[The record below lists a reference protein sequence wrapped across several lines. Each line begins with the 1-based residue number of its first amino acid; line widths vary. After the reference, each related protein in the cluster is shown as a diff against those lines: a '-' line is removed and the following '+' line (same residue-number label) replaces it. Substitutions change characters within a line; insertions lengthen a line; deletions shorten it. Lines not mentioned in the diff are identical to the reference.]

1 VVNRSYALFRACA
14 GKVEGCVAPNPPQ
27 QSLRSSLMNSS
38 IASRIPLLVE
48 PMLSRLIGPRIA
60 AGTCEFLV
68 FGLKQ
73 AASCVFAGS
82 FLLLLAISGH
92 VSIPGLARY
101 DFLFLSAIAI
111 QILLVALRLENW
123 REVAVLSVFHLV
135 GVGLELFKTSPSI
148 RSWSYPE
155 PAFFH
160 LKTVPL
166 YSGFMYASVASYI
179 MQSWRIMRVRLTEFP
194 SFTLAVGLSA
204 AIYANFFTNHY
215 MVDLRWPLAAC
226 VLLLFRRTQVNFIVL
241 KKERR
246 MPLALSFLLI
256 GFFIWI
262 AENIATYFGAWQ
274 YPHQKRQ
281 WAIVGP
287 TKISSWMLL
296 VIISFII
303 VAALKEIFSKQQEV
317 FSAGD
322 ESVAAAMLPD

>member
-1 VVNRSYALFRACA
+1 MNRLAGIFVATEHALSR
-14 GKVEGCVAPNPPQ
+14 VVAPQ
-27 QSLRSSLMNSS
+27 W
-38 IASRIPLLVE
+38 
-48 PMLSRLIGPRIA
+48 A
-60 AGTCEFLV
+60 AGICEFLV
-68 FGLKQ
+68 FGAKQ

-82 FLLLLAISGH
+82 FLFLLAISGH
-92 VSIPGLARY
+92 IAIPGLARY

-111 QILLVALRLENW
+111 QIVLIAVRLENW
-123 REVAVLSVFHLV
+123 REVAVLSLFHLI
-135 GVGLELFKTSPSI
+135 GMGLELFKTSPTV

-179 MQSWRIMRVRLTEFP
+179 MQAWRLMQVRLTAFP
-194 SFTLAVGLSA
+194 PFPLAVGLCA

-215 MVDLRWPLAAC
+215 MLDLRWPLAAC
-226 VLLLFRRTQVNFIVL
+226 VLVLFRRTQVRFTVTTT
-241 KKERR
+241 ERR

-256 GFFIWI
+256 AFFIWV

-303 VAALKEIFSKQQEV
+303 VAALKEIFPKRQEV
-317 FSAGD
+317 FSADD
-322 ESVAAAMLPD
+322 EPLPAPPAEAEAQDTTMAQPATEG

>member
-1 VVNRSYALFRACA
+1 MN
-14 GKVEGCVAPNPPQ
+14 APN
-27 QSLRSSLMNSS
+27 R
-38 IASRIPLLVE
+38 LLLSTE
-48 PMLSRLIGPRIA
+48 RPLSRVVGPRWA
-60 AGTCEFLV
+60 AGICEFLV

-73 AASCVFAGS
+73 AAACVFAGS
-82 FLLLLAISGH
+82 FLFLLAISGH
-92 VSIPGLARY
+92 ISIPGLARY

-111 QILLVALRLENW
+111 QIVLIAVRLENW
-123 REVAVLSVFHLV
+123 REVAVLSLFHLI
-135 GVGLELFKTSPSI
+135 GMGLELFKTSPSV

-179 MQSWRIMRVRLTEFP
+179 MQAWRLMQVRLAAFP
-194 SFTLAVGLSA
+194 PFPLAVGLCA

-215 MVDLRWPLAAC
+215 MLDLRWPLAAC
-226 VLLLFRRTQVNFIVL
+226 MLVLFRRTQVYFTVTNTQ
-241 KKERR
+241 RR
-246 MPLALSFLLI
+246 MPAALSFLLI
-256 GFFIWI
+256 GFFIWV

-303 VAALKEIFSKQQEV
+303 VAALKEIFPKQQEV
-317 FSAGD
+317 FSA
-322 ESVAAAMLPD
+322 EEELAPDIATATD

>member
-1 VVNRSYALFRACA
+1 MNRPNGIFLSTEQALSHVVGA
-14 GKVEGCVAPNPPQ
+14 G
-27 QSLRSSLMNSS
+27 
-38 IASRIPLLVE
+38 IASNI
-48 PMLSRLIGPRIA
+48 
-60 AGTCEFLV
+60 CEFFV

-82 FLLLLAISGH
+82 FLFLLAISGH
-92 VSIPGLARY
+92 VHIPGLGRY

-111 QILLVALRLENW
+111 QVVLVAVRLENW

-135 GVGLELFKTSPSI
+135 GMGLELFKTSPSI

-155 PAFFH
+155 HAFFH
-160 LKTVPL
+160 IRTVPL

-179 MQSWRIMRVRLTEFP
+179 MQSWRLMRLKITEFP

-215 MVDLRWPLAAC
+215 IVDVRWPLAIC
-226 VLLLFRRTQVNFIVL
+226 VLVLFRRTQVNFVVTR
-241 KKERR
+241 KERR
-246 MPLALSFLLI
+246 MPVALSFLLI
-256 GFFIWI
+256 GFFIWV

-274 YPHQKRQ
+274 YPHQKQQ

-303 VAALKEIFSKQQEV
+303 VAALKEIFPKKQEV
-317 FSAGD
+317 FSAA
-322 ESVAAAMLPD
+322 EEPLSAPRAEAEVEETA

>member
-1 VVNRSYALFRACA
+1 
-14 GKVEGCVAPNPPQ
+14 
-27 QSLRSSLMNSS
+27 MNSS
-38 IASRIPLLVE
+38 VASRFPLSIE
-48 PMLSRLIGPRIA
+48 PILSRLVGPRIA
-60 AGTCEFLV
+60 AAIYEFLV

-82 FLLLLAISGH
+82 FLFLLAISGH

-111 QILLVALRLENW
+111 QIVLVAVRLENW

-179 MQSWRIMRVRLTEFP
+179 MQSWRIMRLRLTEFP

-226 VLLLFRRTQVNFIVL
+226 VLLLFRRTHVNFIVT

-246 MPLALSFLLI
+246 MPLSLSFVLI

-303 VAALKEIFSKQQEV
+303 VAALKEIFPKQQEM
-317 FSAGD
+317 FSSDERSLQAQASEGD
-322 ESVAAAMLPD
+322 TEDKPALA

>member
-1 VVNRSYALFRACA
+1 MYDFTRLPITSS
-14 GKVEGCVAPNPPQ
+14 NPVSARGFSDLIQ
-27 QSLRSSLMNSS
+27 RW
-38 IASRIPLLVE
+38 
-48 PMLSRLIGPRIA
+48 LSRAVGVRA
-60 AGTCEFLV
+60 AEGIFEFIV

-73 AASCVFAGS
+73 AAACVFAGS
-82 FLLLLAISGH
+82 FLFLLAISSH
-92 VSIPGLARY
+92 VHIPGLARY

-111 QILLVALRLENW
+111 QIVLVAVRLENW
-123 REVAVLSVFHLV
+123 REVAVLSVFHLI
-135 GVGLELFKTSPSI
+135 GMGLELFKTSPSI

-155 PAFFH
+155 HAFFH
-160 LKTVPL
+160 IRPVPL

-179 MQSWRIMRVRLTEFP
+179 MQAWRLMQVRLTASPPFP
-194 SFTLAVGLSA
+194 LAVGLCA

-215 MVDLRWPLAAC
+215 MLDLRWPLAAC

-241 KKERR
+241 KKKRR

-256 GFFIWI
+256 GFFIWV

-303 VAALKEIFSKQQEV
+303 VAALKEIFPKRQEV
-317 FSAGD
+317 FSAD
-322 ESVAAAMLPD
+322 EPDAVVIANAD